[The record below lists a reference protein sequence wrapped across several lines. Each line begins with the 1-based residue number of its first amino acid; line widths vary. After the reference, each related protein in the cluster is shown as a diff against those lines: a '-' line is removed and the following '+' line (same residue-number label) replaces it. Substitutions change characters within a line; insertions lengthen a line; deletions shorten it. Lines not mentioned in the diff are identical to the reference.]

1 MKILIF
7 VLATIKIFILLI
19 LHSILSVTFSWT
31 LFFFLF
37 FFFQD
42 VSARYVSDYTTMLTR
57 RTAVDESWL
66 KRCVASLDMS
76 ARLRSASM
84 ERTVPS
90 DWLLSGQR
98 RDEETWSL
106 EDRKKGGDGV
116 RREVEEVVV
125 EEVVGG
131 GGSDMSSGETKEES
145 NLEQLSEA
153 ERRGRTTGSVE
164 WRAARGELGQG
175 AARVRAL
182 CTTDQPVVVAEES
195 ATTTTTTTAAAA
207 TTTTTT
213 TATTTTAATIQERV
227 RVVFQRLV
235 DEGKAP
241 NEAAAMALTI
251 VRAEHSSSKQ

>member
-195 ATTTTTTTAAAA
+195 ATTTTTATTAAAA
-207 TTTTTT
+207 TMTT